1 MIRIMLADDYEV
13 VRQGLRRILELRKDW
28 EICGE
33 ANDGR
38 IAVELAMKLKPDVVI
53 LDLLMPE
60 LNGLEATRQI
70 RRALPQTE
78 ALIFTTREAL
88 ELIRQALAAGARGY
102 VLKSEPGQRIIEAV
116 ESLAQHQP
124 YFTPIVSESL
134 LNAFG
139 ANGSKPVDLA
149 FSPLTERER
158 SVIRLLAEGKGNK
171 QVASAL
177 GISHKTVE
185 SHRSSIRRKLSLHSI
200 ADIVHYAIRNKL
212 VEP

>member
-1 MIRIMLADDYEV
+1 MMRIMLADDYEV

-38 IAVELAMKLKPDVVI
+38 NAVELAMKLKPDVVI
-53 LDLLMPE
+53 LDLLLPE

-124 YFTPIVSESL
+124 YFTPIVSASI

-139 ANGSKPVDLA
+139 ANGSIPVDLA
-149 FSPLTERER
+149 FGPLTERER
-158 SVIRLLAEGKGNK
+158 SVIRLLADGLLPRPRALAFTIAGNPHTP
-171 QVASAL
+171 AAAGTTIL
-177 GISHKTVE
+177 RLTVLRK
-185 SHRSSIRRKLSLHSI
+185 SRRFT
-200 ADIVHYAIRNKL
+200 
-212 VEP
+212 

>member
-13 VRQGLRRILELRKDW
+13 VRQGLRRILEFRKDW

-33 ANDGR
+33 ADDGR
-38 IAVELAMKLKPDVVI
+38 SAVEMAMKLKPDVVI

-60 LNGLEATRQI
+60 LNGLDATRQI
-70 RRALPQTE
+70 RRALPPTE

-116 ESLAQHQP
+116 ESLARHQP
-124 YFTPIVSESL
+124 YFTPIVSESI

-158 SVIRLLAEGKGNK
+158 SVILLLAEGKGNK

-200 ADIVHYAIRNKL
+200 ADIVHFAIRNKL

>member
-13 VRQGLRRILELRKDW
+13 VRQGLRRILEFRKDW

-33 ANDGR
+33 ADDGR
-38 IAVELAMKLKPDVVI
+38 SAVEMAMKLKPDVVI

-60 LNGLEATRQI
+60 LNGLDATRQI
-70 RRALPQTE
+70 RRALPLTE

-116 ESLAQHQP
+116 ESLARHQP
-124 YFTPIVSESL
+124 YFTPIVSASI

-139 ANGSKPVDLA
+139 ANASIPVDLA

-200 ADIVHYAIRNKL
+200 ADIVHFAIRNKL